1 MSFLNDLKRIPLL
14 KDMPPEIKVI
24 KEKMWLAIEK
34 DHRRFYPQYTA
45 TPQTGP
51 YMAHI
56 EGEHAT
62 PAIPAHAVAK
72 LADWEARFWADR
84 EFNSKLVDATALRH
98 IISL

>member
-1 MSFLNDLKRIPLL
+1 MLFLNDLKCIPLL
-14 KDMPPEIKVI
+14 KDMPLEI

-45 TPQTGP
+45 ASQTGP

-56 EGEHAT
+56 EGERAT

-72 LADWEARFWADR
+72 LAD
-84 EFNSKLVDATALRH
+84 
-98 IISL
+98 

>member
-1 MSFLNDLKRIPLL
+1 MSILNDLKRIPLL
-14 KDMPPEIKVI
+14 KDMPPEIKVV